1 MSSYLKNSF
10 GFTSGAFN
18 ALNTG
23 ESGKGWGINT
33 ATFFEPVLG
42 KVFNVSH
49 RGGIIIDFYSFIN
62 MNPFEKLDFLLD
74 TAIDNNYFNV
84 VQSDNLLFVYP
95 KTSKIV
101 EDNFQDTEFE
111 CSVICANAGTNATQ
125 VFFKIIFKR
134 ELLSGPIEYN
144 LNYTENVH
152 KIPLSTLVKES
163 LSDNVGLLTPKF
175 SLLSINGNIPSVDSN
190 LAISNGYL
198 DLTKLSIGTDSSI
211 GIKYEDTGLGSTY
224 EFKFNLFNRLM
235 GEQQETRVLDIFME
249 ITPVDGIIFDVKD
262 YVSGDTRN
270 LICKD
275 VSSITDLPFKFQ
287 VCGSIVGITPITTKA
302 IAIMDNKI
310 YVKKMSYQTAKSKGV
325 FNISILLT
333 TMNTSRDL
341 AVLKKLEP
349 VSKNVLFTVTDGNLT
364 NGEFFNFE
372 ALLGNRIFDDY
383 IPQLSDGNANTEI
396 NNVNG
401 ANLRN
406 VGAMTVP
413 STISLKFE
421 TDPGYYGISGHN
433 SYPGTISLISDN
445 IPYKE
450 PFDVSPIIFNVSK
463 NYGPPKN
470 LYDYISAPGNYYK
483 DLTFTDK
490 GGKLSVYPGTQII
503 YVKPT
508 EYVGLDIENDTFNGI
523 IEVKHSSYVNI
534 NTKDDLGNI
543 IGYRE
548 IPYTIK
554 YINKPYSSVDL
565 ELKDIKI
572 YLDCLNFPLELDV
585 TYAGTFGYINK
596 DSIDLNKS
604 KIEILE
610 NPSNTIPTTIRPFG
624 IGVDYTK
631 VNVITNSYGYM
642 IILDPR
648 SWYVPPVNST
658 LKLLIKYTNELN
670 IENVYEQNI
679 FFLKKE
685 I

>member
-10 GFTSGAFN
+10 GFTSGAFT

-74 TAIDNNYFNV
+74 IPIDTNYFNV

-95 KTSKIV
+95 KTAKII
-101 EDNFQDTEFE
+101 EDNFQNTNFE
-111 CSVICANAGTNATQ
+111 CSVICANSGTKAISIN
-125 VFFKIIFKR
+125 FKIVFKR
-134 ELLSGPIEYN
+134 EILSGPIEYT
-144 LNYTENVH
+144 LNYTENIH
-152 KIPLSTLVKES
+152 SIPLSVFVKES
-163 LSDNVGLLTPKF
+163 LPDNAELLTPKF
-175 SLLSINGNIPSVDSN
+175 SILSINGNIPTIDST

-198 DLTKLSIGTDSSI
+198 NLTKLPIGTDSNMI
-211 GIKYEDTGLGSTY
+211 IKYEDTGLGSNY
-224 EFKFNLFNRLM
+224 EFKLNLFNRLM
-235 GEQQETRVLDIFME
+235 GEQQETKVLDIFME
-249 ITPVDGIIFDVKD
+249 ITPVDGIIFDIKD

-270 LICKD
+270 IICND

-287 VCGSIVGITPITTKA
+287 VCGSIVGITPITNKA

-310 YVKKMSYQTAKSKGV
+310 FVKKMSYQTAKSKGV

-341 AVLKKLEP
+341 SVLKKLEP

-372 ALLGNRIFDDY
+372 ALLGNRIFDNY
-383 IPQLSDGNANTEI
+383 IPRLSDGNTNTEI

-401 ANLRN
+401 ANLKN
-406 VGAMTVP
+406 NGTLTVP
-413 STISLKFE
+413 STIPLTFE
-421 TDPGYYGISGHN
+421 TDPGYYGLSGR
-433 SYPGTISLISDN
+433 SIYPGTISLISDN
-445 IPYKE
+445 IPYKDQL
-450 PFDVSPIIFNVSK
+450 DVSPIVFNVSK
-463 NYGPPKN
+463 NYGIPKN

-490 GGKLSVYPGTQII
+490 GGKLFINPNTQII
-503 YVKPT
+503 SIKPT
-508 EYVGLDIENDTFNGI
+508 EYVGIDIENNTFNGI
-523 IEVKHSSYVNI
+523 IEVKHSSYVNN

-548 IPYTIK
+548 IPYTIN
-554 YINKPYSSVDL
+554 YINKPYSSMDIEVQNIKLFYDAL
-565 ELKDIKI
+565 KQPLQFELN
-572 YLDCLNFPLELDV
+572 YSGL
-585 TYAGTFGYINK
+585 FGYI
-596 DSIDLNKS
+596 DSVSIGNNKS

-610 NPSNTIPTTIRPFG
+610 NPVNTIP
-624 IGVDYTK
+624 
-631 VNVITNSYGYM
+631 VNISSSGTDPNKINICLTPVGYM
-642 IILDPR
+642 IILDPAT
-648 SWYVPPVNST
+648 YYLPPVNST

-670 IENVYEQNI
+670 IETVYEQNI

>member
-10 GFTSGAFN
+10 GFTSGAFT

-74 TAIDNNYFNV
+74 IPIDTNYFNV

-95 KTSKIV
+95 KTAKII
-101 EDNFQDTEFE
+101 EDNFQNTNFE
-111 CSVICANAGTNATQ
+111 CSVICANSGTKAISIN
-125 VFFKIIFKR
+125 FKIVFKR
-134 ELLSGPIEYN
+134 EILSGPIEYT
-144 LNYTENVH
+144 LNYTENIH
-152 KIPLSTLVKES
+152 SIPLSVFVKES
-163 LSDNVGLLTPKF
+163 LPDNAGLLTPKF
-175 SLLSINGNIPSVDSN
+175 SILSINGNIPTIDSV

-198 DLTKLSIGTDSSI
+198 DLTKLPIGTDSNMV
-211 GIKYEDTGLGSTY
+211 IKYEDTGLGSNY
-224 EFKFNLFNRLM
+224 EFKLNLFNRLM
-235 GEQQETRVLDIFME
+235 GEQQETKVLDIFME
-249 ITPVDGIIFDVKD
+249 ITPVDGNIFDIKD

-270 LICKD
+270 IICND

-310 YVKKMSYQTAKSKGV
+310 FVKKMSYQTAKSKGV

-341 AVLKKLEP
+341 SVLKKLEP

-372 ALLGNRIFDDY
+372 ALLGNRIFDNY
-383 IPQLSDGNANTEI
+383 IPRLSDGNTNTEI

-401 ANLRN
+401 ANLKN
-406 VGAMTVP
+406 NGTLTVP
-413 STISLKFE
+413 STIPLTFE
-421 TDPGYYGISGHN
+421 TDPGYYGLSGR
-433 SYPGTISLISDN
+433 SIYPGTISLISDN
-445 IPYKE
+445 IPYKDQL
-450 PFDVSPIIFNVSK
+450 DVSPIVFNVSK
-463 NYGPPKN
+463 NYGIPKN

-490 GGKLSVYPGTQII
+490 GGKLFINPNTQII
-503 YVKPT
+503 SIKPT
-508 EYVGLDIENDTFNGI
+508 EYVGIDIENNTFNGI
-523 IEVKHSSYVNI
+523 IEVKHSSYVNN

-548 IPYTIK
+548 IPYTIN
-554 YINKPYSSVDL
+554 YINKPYSSMDIEVQNIKLFYDAL
-565 ELKDIKI
+565 KQPLQFELN
-572 YLDCLNFPLELDV
+572 YSGL
-585 TYAGTFGYINK
+585 FGYI
-596 DSIDLNKS
+596 DSVSIGNNKS

-610 NPSNTIPTTIRPFG
+610 NPVNTIP
-624 IGVDYTK
+624 
-631 VNVITNSYGYM
+631 VNISSDGTDPNKINICLTPVGYM
-642 IILDPR
+642 IILDPAT
-648 SWYVPPVNST
+648 YYLPPVNST

-670 IENVYEQNI
+670 IETVYEQNI

>member
-10 GFTSGAFN
+10 GFTSGAFT

-74 TAIDNNYFNV
+74 IPIDTNYFNV

-95 KTSKIV
+95 KTAKII
-101 EDNFQDTEFE
+101 EDNFQNTNFE
-111 CSVICANAGTNATQ
+111 CSVICANSGTKAISIN
-125 VFFKIIFKR
+125 FKIVFKR
-134 ELLSGPIEYN
+134 EILSGPIEYT
-144 LNYTENVH
+144 LNYTENIH
-152 KIPLSTLVKES
+152 SIPLSVFVKES
-163 LSDNVGLLTPKF
+163 LPDNAGLLTPKF
-175 SLLSINGNIPSVDSN
+175 SILSINGNIPTIDST

-198 DLTKLSIGTDSSI
+198 NLTKLPIGTDSNMI
-211 GIKYEDTGLGSTY
+211 IKYEDTGLGSNY
-224 EFKFNLFNRLM
+224 EFKLNLFNRLM
-235 GEQQETRVLDIFME
+235 GEQQETKVLDIFME
-249 ITPVDGIIFDVKD
+249 ITPVDGIIFDIKD

-270 LICKD
+270 IICND

-287 VCGSIVGITPITTKA
+287 VCGSIVGITPITNKA

-310 YVKKMSYQTAKSKGV
+310 FVKKMSYQTAKSKGV

-341 AVLKKLEP
+341 SVLKKLEP

-383 IPQLSDGNANTEI
+383 IPRLSDGNANTEI

-401 ANLRN
+401 ANLKN
-406 VGAMTVP
+406 NGTLTVP
-413 STISLKFE
+413 STIPLTFE
-421 TDPGYYGISGHN
+421 TDPGYYGLSGR
-433 SYPGTISLISDN
+433 SIYPGTISLISDN
-445 IPYKE
+445 IPYKDQL
-450 PFDVSPIIFNVSK
+450 DVSPIVFNVSK
-463 NYGPPKN
+463 NYGIPKN

-490 GGKLSVYPGTQII
+490 GGKLFINPNTQII
-503 YVKPT
+503 SIKPT
-508 EYVGLDIENDTFNGI
+508 EYVGIDIENNTFNGI
-523 IEVKHSSYVNI
+523 IEVKHSSYVNN

-548 IPYTIK
+548 IPYTIN
-554 YINKPYSSVDL
+554 YINKPYSSMDIEVQNIKLFYDAL
-565 ELKDIKI
+565 KQPLQFELN
-572 YLDCLNFPLELDV
+572 YSGL
-585 TYAGTFGYINK
+585 FGYI
-596 DSIDLNKS
+596 DSVSIGNNKS

-610 NPSNTIPTTIRPFG
+610 NPVNTIP
-624 IGVDYTK
+624 
-631 VNVITNSYGYM
+631 VNISSSGTDPNKINICLTPVGYM
-642 IILDPR
+642 IILDPAT
-648 SWYVPPVNST
+648 YYLPPVNST

-670 IENVYEQNI
+670 IETVYEQNI

>member
-1 MSSYLKNSF
+1 MSSYLKNSL
-10 GFTSGAFN
+10 GFTSGAFTP
-18 ALNTG
+18 LNTG

-33 ATFFEPVLG
+33 ATFFEPVLD
-42 KVFNVSH
+42 KIFNVSH

-62 MNPFEKLDFLLD
+62 MNPFEKLDFLTDL
-74 TAIDNNYFNV
+74 TIDVNYFNV
-84 VQSDNLLFVYP
+84 IQSENLLFVYP

-101 EDNFQDTEFE
+101 DDNFQDTEFE
-111 CSVICANAGTNATQ
+111 CSVICANAGTHALTIG
-125 VFFKIIFKR
+125 FKINFKR
-134 ELLSGPIEYN
+134 EMVFGPIEYS
-144 LNYTENVH
+144 LNYTENIH

-163 LSDNVGLLTPKF
+163 LPDNADLITPKF
-175 SLLSINGNIPSVDSN
+175 SLISINGMVPQIDANSSIE
-190 LAISNGYL
+190 NGFL

-249 ITPVDGIIFDVKD
+249 ITPVDGSIFDVKD

-275 VSSITDLPFKFQ
+275 ISSITDLPFKFQ

-383 IPQLSDGNANTEI
+383 IPQLSDGNASTEI

-406 VGAMTVP
+406 VGVMTVP
-413 STISLKFE
+413 SIISLKFA
-421 TDPGYYGISGHN
+421 TDPGYYGIAGYN

-450 PFDVSPIIFNVSK
+450 PFDVSPIIFDVSK

-490 GGKLSVYPGTQII
+490 GGKLFVNPNTQII
-503 YVKPT
+503 SIKPT
-508 EYVGLDIENDTFNGI
+508 EYVGIDIENNTFNSI
-523 IEVKHSSYVNI
+523 IEVKHSSYVND

-554 YINKPYSSVDL
+554 YINKPYSSMDIEVQNIKLFYDAL
-565 ELKDIKI
+565 KQPLQFELN
-572 YLDCLNFPLELDV
+572 YSGL
-585 TYAGTFGYINK
+585 FGYI
-596 DSIDLNKS
+596 DSVSIGNNKS

-610 NPSNTIPTTIRPFG
+610 NPVNTIP
-624 IGVDYTK
+624 
-631 VNVITNSYGYM
+631 VNISSNGTDPNKINVRLTPVGYM
-642 IILDPR
+642 IILDP
-648 SWYVPPVNST
+648 STYYLPPVNGT